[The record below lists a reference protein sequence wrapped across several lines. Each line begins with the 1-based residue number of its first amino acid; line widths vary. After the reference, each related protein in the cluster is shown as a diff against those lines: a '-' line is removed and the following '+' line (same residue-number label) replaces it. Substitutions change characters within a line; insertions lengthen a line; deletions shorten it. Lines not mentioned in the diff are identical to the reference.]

1 MSDRP
6 HWELRGPVRSVD
18 LQRTWRYWKR
28 GSGDSD
34 ACELTENS
42 DRSIAE
48 FRPDGA
54 ISRRWHHN
62 PDGSEWTTIH
72 LYDDAGRLISVHNE
86 SSSGQSNL
94 GLYEYDTAGRPTRQL
109 SRDAAGKQR
118 TIEIYTYDAEGHK
131 TKTHFIDLA
140 AQSQNAHYCLG
151 VEGSET
157 SYVAPNAA
165 TLTTVY
171 GQSGRP
177 TTVLFHDAASAL
189 LSQVDLRY
197 DESGYLLEESQT
209 HVVSPFSSFEEQ
221 LNSAQRE
228 ALRSL
233 LSGPTSRRV
242 HRYDALGRCIE
253 TISSTFGQLGN
264 HRETMD
270 YNQYGDIIAQTSEDE
285 TREYGFDEEGQLAER
300 PATQHRSEARFL
312 YEYDAIGNWTSKV
325 TETRSNETQDFSVT
339 STERRTLTYFD
350 PI

>member
-6 HWELRGPVRSVD
+6 HWELRGPVHSVD

-28 GSGDSD
+28 GPAESD
-34 ACELTENS
+34 ACELIENG

-94 GLYEYDTAGRPTRQL
+94 ELYEYDAAGRPTRQL
-109 SRDAAGKQR
+109 SHDADGRER
-118 TIEIYTYDAEGHK
+118 TIEICTYAAEGRK
-131 TKTHFIDLA
+131 TKNHFIDLA
-140 AQSQNAHYCLG
+140 AQSPNTHYSLG
-151 VEGSET
+151 VEGSKT
-157 SYVAPNAA
+157 SYSAPNAA
-165 TLTTVY
+165 SLTTAY
-171 GQSGRP
+171 DQSGRP
-177 TTVLFHDAASAL
+177 TTVLFHDGAGAL
-189 LSQVDLRY
+189 LGQVDLLY
-197 DESGYLLEESQT
+197 DESGHLIEESQT

-233 LSGPTSRRV
+233 LSGPTSRRI
-242 HRYDALGRCIE
+242 HRYDKLGRCIE
-253 TISSTFGQLGN
+253 TQSSTFGPLGS

-270 YNQYGDIIAQTSEDE
+270 YNQYGDLIAQTSEDE
-285 TREYGFDEEGQLAER
+285 NREYGFDEEGHLADR
-300 PATQHRSEARFL
+300 PAKQHRSEARFL
-312 YEYDAIGNWTSKV
+312 YEYDALGNWTSKI

>member
-1 MSDRP
+1 MSDRN
-6 HWELRGPVRSVD
+6 HWELRGLVRSVD

-28 GSGDSD
+28 GPVDSD
-34 ACELTENS
+34 ACELTENG

-48 FRPDGA
+48 FRLDGA

-62 PDGSEWTTIH
+62 PDGSEWTTVQT
-72 LYDDAGRLISVHNE
+72 YDDAGRLISVRN
-86 SSSGQSNL
+86 GQNNL
-94 GLYEYDTAGRPTRQL
+94 GLYEYDPAGRPTRYI
-109 SRDAAGKQR
+109 SRDAAADER
-118 TIEIYTYDAEGHK
+118 TIESYTYDAEGRK

-140 AQSQNAHYCLG
+140 ARSPNAHYSLG

-165 TLTTVY
+165 TLTTTY
-171 GQSGRP
+171 DQSGRP
-177 TTVLFHDAASAL
+177 TTVLFHDAAGAL

-197 DESGYLLEESQT
+197 DESGHLLEESQT
-209 HVVSPFSSFEEQ
+209 HVESPFSSFEKQ
-221 LNSAQRE
+221 LNPAQRE

-253 TISSTFGQLGN
+253 TISSTFGHLGN

-270 YNQYGDIIAQTSEDE
+270 YNQYGDIIAQTSEE
-285 TREYGFDEEGQLAER
+285 ENREYGFDEEGQLADR
-300 PATQHRSEARFL
+300 PATRHHSEARFL
-312 YEYDAIGNWTSKV
+312 YEYDALGNWTSKV